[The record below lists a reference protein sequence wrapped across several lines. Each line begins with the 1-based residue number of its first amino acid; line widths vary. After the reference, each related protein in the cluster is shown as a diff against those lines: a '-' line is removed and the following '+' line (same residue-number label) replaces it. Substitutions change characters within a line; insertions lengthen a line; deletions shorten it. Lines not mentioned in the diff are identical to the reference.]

1 MSGLAESFSF
11 TPSDWGVSVRDGV
24 IEGRYSLDNG
34 VCHVQMF
41 FEAGEHTE
49 FLGSSAWEFFLPVNE
64 TGNGPQGGFVAR
76 LYDSGSEKDFIG
88 HGFIDVDKKMLLIEV
103 DGKPVSSDYPF
114 KWAKG
119 CSLAINFNYMTK

>member
-1 MSGLAESFSF
+1 MGGLAESFSF

-34 VCHVQMF
+34 ICHVQMF
-41 FEAGEHTE
+41 FEAGERTE
-49 FLGSSAWEFFLPVNE
+49 FLDTSTWKFRLPVNE
-64 TGNGPQGGFVAR
+64 IGSEPQGGFLAR

-88 HGFIDVDKKMLLIEV
+88 HGFIDTEEKMLLIEV
-103 DGKPVSSDYPF
+103 DGKSISSDYPF

-119 CSLAINFNYMTK
+119 CSLTINFNYMTN